1 VVAAANPA
9 FFAVNG
15 VRFAACTQDVLRHLS
30 AAEAA
35 REEGPN
41 GDRMARLAA
50 HLPGQRSAYPLFP
63 AARAACLDAS
73 LAAHLEMDVT
83 PDVLVLPSDLNPF
96 AKIVPRVPEP
106 AAAATAP
113 ALPARVADAD
123 ADDAFVAVNP
133 GRVAKGN
140 AGGAFALMR
149 IAEHAPAGPGE
160 HAHAVGKRT
169 RVDIVRV

>member
-1 VVAAANPA
+1 M
-9 FFAVNG
+9 NG
-15 VRFAACTQDVLRHLS
+15 IRFAACTQDVLRHLS

-35 REEGPN
+35 RDGAGPA
-41 GDRMARLAA
+41 DRMARLAA

-73 LAAHLEMDVT
+73 LAAHLDMEVT

-96 AKIVPRVPEP
+96 AKVVPRVPEP

-113 ALPARVADAD
+113 ALPARISHRKPSAGA
-123 ADDAFVAVNP
+123 DAFVAMNP

-140 AGGAFALMR
+140 AGGAFALVR

-160 HAHAVGKRT
+160 HAHAVGERA